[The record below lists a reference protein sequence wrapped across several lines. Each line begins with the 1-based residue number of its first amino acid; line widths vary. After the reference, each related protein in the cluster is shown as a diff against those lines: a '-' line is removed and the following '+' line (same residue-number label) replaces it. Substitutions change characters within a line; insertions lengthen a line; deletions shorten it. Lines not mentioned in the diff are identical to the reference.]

1 MLAQSFSQTGSIRE
15 DNQDHLLIDPE
26 LRLAIIADGHGAA
39 GKVLAEQTA
48 VAMHQRLREIAP
60 VTGGDENL
68 YRLSEAYELA
78 CQTVT
83 SQTGNNNRCDIAA
96 AWISRGTAAVFAT
109 GTCRLLTSLPDNN
122 EWREQREFALPVG
135 DGMSIILV
143 SEGAAAALSSLQLQ
157 PALNSMLA
165 QTDAESFTTFANQTT
180 AVYDGDDCSAIL
192 LRLDSSDL
200 TAGTPHELELFEH
213 YNRSYS
219 CKLWVPLSLAGCV
232 GLAALATASKLKP
245 LLNRIKN

>member
-15 DNQDHLLIDPE
+15 NNQDHLLIDPE
-26 LRLAIIADGHGAA
+26 LRLAIIADGQGAA

-48 VAMHQRLREIAP
+48 TAMHQRLREIAP

-78 CQTVT
+78 CQTV
-83 SQTGNNNRCDIAA
+83 SRPGDPRCDVAA
-96 AWISRGTAAVFAT
+96 AWISRGTVAVFAT
-109 GTCRLLTSLPDNN
+109 GTCRLLISTPDNS
-122 EWREQREFALPVG
+122 EWREQREFAMPAS
-135 DGMSIILV
+135 DGMATLLV

-157 PALNSMLA
+157 PALNGMLA
-165 QTDAESFTTFANQTT
+165 QTDTENFTAFANQTT

-192 LRLDSSDL
+192 LRLDQADL
-200 TAGTPHELELFEH
+200 TAGTPHEIELFEH

-219 CKLWVPLSLAGCV
+219 CKLWVPLSIVGCV
-232 GLAALATASKLKP
+232 GLAALASASKLKP
-245 LLNRIKN
+245 ILNRIKS